1 MAKKSR
7 TKQRQPAAPRVE
19 GEVGPRQPCPC
30 GSGKRY
36 KSCHGSADGA
46 TAYVARPFEG
56 LPSECDLVALRE
68 LVPSATAPLT
78 VDGTDRQVTLCTLL
92 PMAAPAMVREDG
104 AVWLALQV
112 QHQFGDP
119 SRDLAAVLTN
129 ALALADD
136 GASPASS
143 G

>member
-7 TKQRQPAAPRVE
+7 TQRQAGQRPPSAPLAE

-36 KSCHGSADGA
+36 KSCHGAAGGVG
-46 TAYVARPFEG
+46 AYVARPFEG

-78 VDGTDRQVTLCTLL
+78 IEGVAVGL
-92 PMAAPAMVREDG
+92 VRG
-104 AVWLALQV
+104 GKGW
-112 QHQFGDP
+112 
-119 SRDLAAVLTN
+119 
-129 ALALADD
+129 
-136 GASPASS
+136 
-143 G
+143 